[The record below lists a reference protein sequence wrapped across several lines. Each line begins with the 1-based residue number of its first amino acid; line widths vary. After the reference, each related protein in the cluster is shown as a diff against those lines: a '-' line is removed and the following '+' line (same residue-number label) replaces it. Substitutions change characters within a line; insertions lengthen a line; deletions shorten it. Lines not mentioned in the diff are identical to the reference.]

1 MLEVIASNQNGLI
14 KLAASLKQKKYRDET
29 GVFSV
34 EGIRLVE
41 EAIQADW
48 EITACLVTKKA
59 LEQSRVQKIMT
70 QLQERHC
77 RLAELSETLYA
88 KITDTD
94 QAQGIMAI
102 VKKKEYLFKN
112 WVTGDR
118 QPLIAVLDNV
128 QDPGNVGALIRTA
141 DAAGC
146 TAVIMT
152 PGSADLFSPK
162 TVRATMGS
170 LFHLPVLSKV
180 STAELVTH
188 LNQFQIQL
196 IATAL
201 TSAKPYYEV
210 DLTGPTAIVFGNE
223 GNGVSDALLHQAAS
237 RLFIPLYGK
246 AESLNVAAAAAVIF
260 YEIARQRRAAL

>member
-1 MLEVIASNQNGLI
+1 MEVIVSSQNNLV
-14 KLAASLKQKKYRDET
+14 KLAASLRQKKYRDEA

-34 EGIRLVE
+34 EGVRLVE
-41 EAIQADW
+41 EAIKADW
-48 EITACLVTKKA
+48 EITTCIVTKKA
-59 LEQSRVQKIMT
+59 YEQSRVQKLVE
-70 QLQERHC
+70 QLEKRHC
-77 RLAELSETLYA
+77 RIAELSDILYA

-102 VKKKEYLFKN
+102 VKKKEFSLQDLTAENK
-112 WVTGDR
+112 R
-118 QPLIAVLDNV
+118 PLIAVLDAV

-152 PGSADLFSPK
+152 PGSADLFSGK

-170 LFHLPVLSKV
+170 LFHIPVVSKI
-180 STAELVTH
+180 STPELISYVKE
-188 LNQFQIQL
+188 FQIQL

-201 TSAKPYYEV
+201 TSSSPYYEV
-210 DLTGPTAIVFGNE
+210 DLTGPAAVVFGNE
-223 GNGVSDALLHQAAS
+223 GNGVSDELLRHAAS
-237 RLFIPLYGK
+237 RLYIPLYGQ

-260 YEIARQRRAAL
+260 YEIARQRRVAL

>member
-1 MLEVIASNQNGLI
+1 MIEVIASNQNSLI

-34 EGIRLVE
+34 EGVRLVE

-59 LEQSRVQKIMT
+59 LEQSRVQKIIT
-70 QLQERHC
+70 QLEERHC

-102 VKKKEYLFKN
+102 VRKKEYFFKD
-112 WVTGDR
+112 WVTEER

-170 LFHLPVLSKV
+170 LFHLPVINKV

-188 LNQFQIQL
+188 LSQFQIQL

-210 DLTGPTAIVFGNE
+210 DLTGPTAIIFGNE
-223 GNGVSDALLHQAAS
+223 GNGVSDELLHHAAS

-260 YEIARQRRAAL
+260 YEIARQQRAAL

>member
-1 MLEVIASNQNGLI
+1 MEVIASTQNSLI
-14 KLAASLKQKKYRDET
+14 KLAASLKQKKYRDEN
-29 GVFSV
+29 GVFPV
-34 EGIRLVE
+34 EGVRLVE
-41 EAIQADW
+41 EAIQAGW

-59 LEQSRVQKIMT
+59 LDQARVQTIIQ

-77 RLAELSETLYA
+77 RLTELSEGLYA
-88 KITDTD
+88 KVTDTD

-102 VKKKEYLFKN
+102 VKKKEFLFADL
-112 WVTGDR
+112 VAGER

-146 TAVIMT
+146 TAVILT
-152 PGSADLFSPK
+152 QGSADLFSPK

-170 LFHLPVLSKV
+170 IFHLPVVTRV
-180 STAELVTH
+180 SPSELLH
-188 LNQFQIQL
+188 YLQQYHIQL

-201 TSAKPYYEV
+201 TAAKPYFEV
-210 DLTGPTAIVFGNE
+210 ELTGPAAIVFGNE
-223 GNGVSDALLHQAAS
+223 GNGVSDELLQHAAS
-237 RLFIPLYGK
+237 RLFIPLYGR

-260 YEIARQRRAAL
+260 YEIARQQRAAL